1 MKSTILVLLAIHGVM
16 AFVTAESI
24 VKANPRDI
32 DLGESNYQCPDGLFV
47 APHETQCE
55 LYYLCSAGGV
65 PTHLY
70 QCRDDLLFD
79 LTYYGC
85 NFKELTDCGDRL
97 SPFTC
102 PSPDGFFPIKEGA
115 CSSQYYVCTN
125 NVADLETC
133 PSGIFDASS
142 SSCVAT
148 SCATTT
154 TRGVPTAPGPFE
166 CPAPNGNFASPYS
179 CSQYY
184 VCVDGT
190 AFLYDCPSGLHYNP
204 ALNICDWPAN
214 VNCNL

>member
-1 MKSTILVLLAIHGVM
+1 MSLGFAFTIDSAVTNAMTFCGDKCHDTYLVTHTISLLKQMHHMSKFCKHEYNNVRVTIARKSTILVLLAIHGVM

-32 DLGESNYQCPDGLFV
+32 DLGESNYQCPGGLFV

-55 LYYLCSAGGV
+55 LYYLGAAGGV

-102 PSPDGFFPIKEGA
+102 PSPDGFFPHQRRSVQFSI
-115 CSSQYYVCTN
+115 
-125 NVADLETC
+125 L
-133 PSGIFDASS
+133 
-142 SSCVAT
+142 
-148 SCATTT
+148 
-154 TRGVPTAPGPFE
+154 R
-166 CPAPNGNFASPYS
+166 
-179 CSQYY
+179 
-184 VCVDGT
+184 
-190 AFLYDCPSGLHYNP
+190 LYQ
-204 ALNICDWPAN
+204 
-214 VNCNL
+214 